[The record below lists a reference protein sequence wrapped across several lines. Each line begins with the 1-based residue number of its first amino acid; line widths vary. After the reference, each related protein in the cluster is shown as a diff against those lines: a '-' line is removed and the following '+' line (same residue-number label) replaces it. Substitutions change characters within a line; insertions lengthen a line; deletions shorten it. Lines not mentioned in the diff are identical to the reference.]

1 MAWYK
6 RTRLLG
12 FCLLLVAAYPVQSAS
27 AHAILLEGVPAI
39 GSTVTGPHVALHLR
53 YNSRI
58 DKIRSRLLLLT
69 KSPDDPTPRTQTPV
83 AIIQTPA
90 EDKIDAELTLEPGA
104 YVIRWQV
111 LAVDGHITRGDV
123 PFTVTAR

>member
-1 MAWYK
+1 MVWNK
-6 RTRLLG
+6 RGRLIGL
-12 FCLLLVAAYPVQSAS
+12 CLALSAVYPVQQAI
-27 AHAILLEGVPAI
+27 AHAILLEGRPAI

-58 DKIRSRLLLLT
+58 DKTRSRLLLLT
-69 KSPDDPTPRTQTPV
+69 KNPDDPTPRTQTLVP
-83 AIIQTPA
+83 IILNPA
-90 EDKIDAELTLEPGA
+90 EDKIDADLMLEPGV

-123 PFTVTAR
+123 PFTVIAQ